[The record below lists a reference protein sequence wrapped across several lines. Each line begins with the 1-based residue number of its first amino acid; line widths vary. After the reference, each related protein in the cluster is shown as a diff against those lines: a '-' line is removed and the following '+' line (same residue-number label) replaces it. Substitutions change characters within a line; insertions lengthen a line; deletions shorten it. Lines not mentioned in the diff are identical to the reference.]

1 MTDSIQ
7 AQIEQM
13 WQQKEYEDALIAA
26 YVPEADTLTRDEAL
40 SLAKERDEQAAQ
52 ELEFAAKKELDAQYL
67 KELGF

>member
-13 WQQKEYEDALIAA
+13 WQQKEYENALIAT
-26 YVPEADTLTRDEAL
+26 YVPEADTLTREEAL
-40 SLAKERDEQAAQ
+40 ILAKERNEQAAQ
-52 ELEFAAKKELDAQYL
+52 ELEFTAKKELDAQYL